1 MPLKYSTITLNE
13 LIYIRIRLYK
23 GDKTMINF
31 LDLNRTINFY
41 DKKIMKFILD
51 NNEFK
56 NQKIFNCSIVNLKNK
71 TNLFSND
78 EIFNILNDFKNLNIS
93 YNIITSKSEYLGSFS
108 IISSYK
114 VINNE
119 KIELTFSND
128 FINTFNNQHFLS
140 EININVFFSFS
151 SFSSIHLYN
160 FLLNKLSD
168 FPYTKIEIDKL
179 KEVLHLKNSYKR
191 IYDFEKYVLQP
202 SLNEINKISQTKFF
216 YNKVK
221 KSNKRNAKV
230 TGFDFF
236 SLTEAKFEKIN
247 NILRFFDTVDNYD
260 TLFNQILFG
269 LNSISYEEFL
279 EVIRKMLS
287 EYENEFQGAK
297 TTFETY
303 FIEKMEDNISKYQN
317 QYTLITNIT
326 KIDSFNQYK
335 SLIFE
340 NSYALNNSFLFMW
353 NDISSI
359 YRNQNFEYEDD
370 ILKIQAQYFDDGEK
384 SIKIFKKK

>member
-1 MPLKYSTITLNE
+1 MV
-13 LIYIRIRLYK
+13 
-23 GDKTMINF
+23 NF
-31 LDLNRTINFY
+31 LNLNRTINFY
-41 DKKIMKFILD
+41 DKKIIKLILD

-56 NQKIFNCSIVNLKNK
+56 KQKIFNSSIVILKNK

-78 EIFNILNDFKNLNIS
+78 EILNVLNDFKNLSIS
-93 YNIITSKSEYLGSFS
+93 YNIITPKSEYSGNFS

-114 VINNE
+114 VINHE
-119 KIELTFSND
+119 KIELIFSDD
-128 FINTFNNQHFLS
+128 FINTFNKNHFLS

-179 KEVLHLKNSYKR
+179 KEILHLKNNYKR

-202 SLNEINKISQTKFF
+202 SLKEINKISQTKFF

-221 KSNKRNAKV
+221 KNNKRNAKV

-236 SLTEAKFEKIN
+236 SITESKFEKMN
-247 NILRFFDTVDNYD
+247 NILGYFEVVENYD

-269 LNSISYEEFL
+269 LNTIAYEEFL
-279 EVIRKMLS
+279 EVVKKMLS
-287 EYENEFQGAK
+287 EYGELHKNDN
-297 TTFETY
+297 TTFESY
-303 FIEKMEDNISKYQN
+303 FIEKMEENISKFQN

-353 NDISSI
+353 NDIATI

-370 ILKIQAQYFDDGEK
+370 ILKIQAQYYDDGEK

>member
-13 LIYIRIRLYK
+13 LIHIRIRLYK

-140 EININVFFSFS
+140 EININVFFSF
-151 SFSSIHLYN
+151 
-160 FLLNKLSD
+160 LL
-168 FPYTKIEIDKL
+168 F
-179 KEVLHLKNSYKR
+179 
-191 IYDFEKYVLQP
+191 
-202 SLNEINKISQTKFF
+202 
-216 YNKVK
+216 
-221 KSNKRNAKV
+221 
-230 TGFDFF
+230 
-236 SLTEAKFEKIN
+236 
-247 NILRFFDTVDNYD
+247 
-260 TLFNQILFG
+260 
-269 LNSISYEEFL
+269 
-279 EVIRKMLS
+279 
-287 EYENEFQGAK
+287 
-297 TTFETY
+297 
-303 FIEKMEDNISKYQN
+303 
-317 QYTLITNIT
+317 
-326 KIDSFNQYK
+326 
-335 SLIFE
+335 
-340 NSYALNNSFLFMW
+340 
-353 NDISSI
+353 
-359 YRNQNFEYEDD
+359 
-370 ILKIQAQYFDDGEK
+370 
-384 SIKIFKKK
+384 

>member
-1 MPLKYSTITLNE
+1 
-13 LIYIRIRLYK
+13 
-23 GDKTMINF
+23 
-31 LDLNRTINFY
+31 
-41 DKKIMKFILD
+41 
-51 NNEFK
+51 
-56 NQKIFNCSIVNLKNK
+56 
-71 TNLFSND
+71 
-78 EIFNILNDFKNLNIS
+78 
-93 YNIITSKSEYLGSFS
+93 
-108 IISSYK
+108 
-114 VINNE
+114 
-119 KIELTFSND
+119 
-128 FINTFNNQHFLS
+128 
-140 EININVFFSFS
+140 
-151 SFSSIHLYN
+151 
-160 FLLNKLSD
+160 
-168 FPYTKIEIDKL
+168 
-179 KEVLHLKNSYKR
+179 
-191 IYDFEKYVLQP
+191 
-202 SLNEINKISQTKFF
+202 
-216 YNKVK
+216 
-221 KSNKRNAKV
+221 
-230 TGFDFF
+230 
-236 SLTEAKFEKIN
+236 
-247 NILRFFDTVDNYD
+247 ILRFFDTVDNYD

-287 EYENEFQGAK
+287 EYENELQGAK

-303 FIEKMEDNISKYQN
+303 FIEKMEENISKYQN

>member
-1 MPLKYSTITLNE
+1 
-13 LIYIRIRLYK
+13 
-23 GDKTMINF
+23 MINF

-41 DKKIMKFILD
+41 DKKIMKLILD
-51 NNEFK
+51 NNDFK
-56 NQKIFNCSIVNLKNK
+56 NQKFFNSSIVSLKNK
-71 TNLFSND
+71 TNLFSNTD
-78 EIFNILNDFKNLNIS
+78 IFNILNDFKDLSIS
-93 YNIITSKSEYLGSFS
+93 YNIITSKAEYLGNFS
-108 IISSYK
+108 IVSSYK

-119 KIELTFSND
+119 KIEFIFSSD
-128 FINTFNNQHFLS
+128 FINTFNKQHFLS

-179 KEVLHLKNSYKR
+179 KEILHLKNNYKR

-221 KSNKRNAKV
+221 KSNKKNAKV

-236 SLTEAKFEKIN
+236 SLTESKFEKIN
-247 NILRFFDTVDNYD
+247 SIMGYFENIENYD
-260 TLFNQILFG
+260 TLFNQVLFG
-269 LNSISYEEFL
+269 LNSISYDGFL
-279 EVIRKMLS
+279 EVIKRMLS
-287 EYENEFQGAK
+287 EFEEFYK
-297 TTFETY
+297 DSYSTFEAY
-303 FIEKMEDNISKYQN
+303 FSEKMEGNIIKYQN

-335 SLIFE
+335 SLILE
-340 NSYALNNSFLFMW
+340 NSYALNSSFLFMW
-353 NDISSI
+353 NDITTI

-370 ILKIQAQYFDDGEK
+370 IMKIQAQYFDDGEK

>member
-1 MPLKYSTITLNE
+1 
-13 LIYIRIRLYK
+13 
-23 GDKTMINF
+23 MINF

-56 NQKIFNCSIVNLKNK
+56 NQKIFNCSIVSLKNK

-78 EIFNILNDFKNLNIS
+78 EIFNALNDFKNLNIS

-108 IISSYK
+108 IISAYR
-114 VINNE
+114 VINHE
-119 KIELTFSND
+119 KIELTFSSD
-128 FINTFNNQHFLS
+128 FINTFNKQHFLA

-151 SFSSIHLYN
+151 SFSSIHLYS

-179 KEVLHLKNSYKR
+179 KETLHLKDSYKR

-236 SLTEAKFEKIN
+236 SLTESKFEKIN
-247 NILRFFDTVDNYD
+247 NILRYFDVVDSYE

-269 LNSISYEEFL
+269 MNSISYEEFL
-279 EVIRKMLS
+279 EVIKKMIS
-287 EYENEFQGAK
+287 EYENGYK
-297 TTFETY
+297 GTDITFESY
-303 FIEKMEDNISKYQN
+303 FIDKMEGNISKYQN
-317 QYTLITNIT
+317 RSRL
-326 KIDSFNQYK
+326 
-335 SLIFE
+335 
-340 NSYALNNSFLFMW
+340 
-353 NDISSI
+353 
-359 YRNQNFEYEDD
+359 
-370 ILKIQAQYFDDGEK
+370 
-384 SIKIFKKK
+384 

>member
-1 MPLKYSTITLNE
+1 M
-13 LIYIRIRLYK
+13 
-23 GDKTMINF
+23 
-31 LDLNRTINFY
+31 
-41 DKKIMKFILD
+41 
-51 NNEFK
+51 
-56 NQKIFNCSIVNLKNK
+56 
-71 TNLFSND
+71 
-78 EIFNILNDFKNLNIS
+78 
-93 YNIITSKSEYLGSFS
+93 
-108 IISSYK
+108 
-114 VINNE
+114 
-119 KIELTFSND
+119 
-128 FINTFNNQHFLS
+128 
-140 EININVFFSFS
+140 
-151 SFSSIHLYN
+151 
-160 FLLNKLSD
+160 
-168 FPYTKIEIDKL
+168 
-179 KEVLHLKNSYKR
+179 
-191 IYDFEKYVLQP
+191 
-202 SLNEINKISQTKFF
+202 NEINKISQTKFF

-287 EYENEFQGAK
+287 EYENELQGAK